1 MAALSFLVAST
12 LVLLSSFLVARR
24 LRLADLIDSGL
35 AFVTVG
41 LAQVLASL
49 LVAGVVFGSL
59 TRGTVLVVNAA
70 VLATL
75 VCLERIRPGR
85 RRPIRL
91 KIDRER
97 VAAEVRAHLWL
108 YALALLASVEFVW
121 RLLVAYVLPPY
132 GFDALWYHLTA
143 VAGWLQA
150 ERIGMNQ
157 LALWSSVYPLNGEL
171 FFTWPTVFLRHD
183 TWVDAVQLGFAVI
196 GGFAVAGIARGL
208 GLSARAAASAGL
220 LFFLTP
226 VVISQSTSASVDLV
240 FVSTFLV
247 AYHFLLRF
255 LRTGPFAWG
264 EGKRPDLRL
273 TALAG
278 IAAGIALGAKSLGIL
293 YCGALALLLLVHLAH
308 AVSRRRLQLPVAV
321 VSFVVFLVPLV
332 ALGGFWYVRTWA
344 KFENPFYP
352 VEVDLLGHTLFSG
365 LPIDNFLSAP
375 PHPGS
380 WWRSILGQ
388 WHQDQFLLVK
398 PHYYNHD
405 GRPSGFG
412 PLWGYVAA
420 PLLPL
425 FAFAML
431 RKNRAALV
439 NFLLPVAIVFLA
451 QPYNW
456 WSRFT
461 MLVLAAGLI
470 GVSYAV
476 QEAPRILATPLKATT
491 LALVLVGLWFCTAK
505 IDNGFSA
512 PSILRRLVYQ
522 GERVRSAEAVY
533 GDAIE
538 ATRRAKPGTR
548 IGADSSSAF
557 FGGGPR
563 IWYLYPLFGSSF
575 DHVVY
580 PLRGAD
586 RQTFLSNLAAR
597 RVDYVVVAREGKL
610 SSLANEAA
618 QAGCLQLVSESDAPP
633 ARAYR
638 VTGHCQPG
646 AAR

>member
-1 MAALSFLVAST
+1 MAALSFLVAT
-12 LVLLSSFLVARR
+12 TFVLLSSLLVVRQ
-24 LRLADLIDSGL
+24 LRLTDVIDSGL

-41 LAQVLASL
+41 LAQVLVSL

-59 TRGTVLVVNAA
+59 TRGVVLVVNAA
-70 VLATL
+70 ILATL

-91 KIDRER
+91 KIDREG

-108 YALALLASVEFVW
+108 YALALLATAEFVW

-143 VAGWLQA
+143 VGGWLQA

-171 FFTWPTVFLRHD
+171 FFTWPAVFLRQD

-226 VVISQSTSASVDLV
+226 VVISQSTSDSVDLV

-273 TALAG
+273 IALAG

-293 YCGALALLLLVHLAH
+293 YCAALALLLLVHLVH

-321 VSFVVFLVPLV
+321 VSFGVFLVPLV

-352 VEVDLLGHTLFSG
+352 VEVNLLGHTLFSG

-470 GVSYAV
+470 GVSYAI
-476 QEAPRILATPLKATT
+476 QEAPRILTTPLKATT

-522 GERVRSAEAVY
+522 SERVRSAEAVY
-533 GDAIE
+533 GDAFE

-548 IGADSSSAF
+548 IGADTSSAF

-586 RQTFLSNLAAR
+586 RQTFLSNLAAG